1 MNLRADISNL
11 KRAFAIVFKE
21 KKYYLITIGITILIA
36 AFLNFAVNLDFIINT
51 FTSDYDLSKKI
62 YIFIGLFE
70 GIFTTNTEVTL
81 LGITTVG
88 ILAGIN
94 TSFIIYKYR
103 LERTISKRQG
113 LEGAFGTFIGIFAGG
128 CASCALSVAALLGV
142 TSVLT
147 FLPFNGSE
155 LIFVGIAVLFLVLFS
170 SARSVLG
177 VCNLPIH
184 R

>member
-1 MNLRADISNL
+1 MNLRAEISNL

-51 FTSDYDLSKKI
+51 FNSDYDLLTKI
-62 YIFIGLFE
+62 SIFIGLFE

-81 LGITTVG
+81 LGITIVG

-103 LERTISKRQG
+103 LERTISKTEG
-113 LEGAFGTFIGIFAGG
+113 LKGAFGTFLGVFAGG

-142 TSVLT
+142 TSALA

-155 LIFVGIAVLFLVLFS
+155 LIIVGIAVLFLSLFS

-177 VCNLPIH
+177 ICNVEIQK
-184 R
+184 

>member
-1 MNLRADISNL
+1 MNLKAEISNL
-11 KRAFAIVFKE
+11 KRAFGIVFKE
-21 KKYYLITIGITILIA
+21 KKYYLITIAITIAIA
-36 AFLNFAVNLDFIINT
+36 AFLNFAVNLDFIIST
-51 FTSDYDLSKKI
+51 FTSDYELSNKI

-70 GIFTTNTEVTL
+70 GIFTTNTEATL
-81 LGITTVG
+81 LGITIVG

-103 LERTISKRQG
+103 LERTISKTEG
-113 LEGAFGTFIGIFAGG
+113 LKGAFGTFLGVFAGG

-155 LIFVGIAVLFLVLFS
+155 LIIVGILVLFLVLFS

-177 VCNLPIH
+177 ICNIEIQK
-184 R
+184 